1 MFKRLSAISAFTLF
15 MTTLFMGYGADAAM
29 PSLSGVFKGPFGSL
43 NFKESADGTISGRL
57 RSPDQCKRK
66 TGTVVFTGSKLDDSV
81 TGSLKACF
89 TGSESC
95 SNDEVNAPI
104 LLLLSPDGN
113 KMTGVAHLPSTPKG
127 CVPVLKSEG
136 VIFTRGQQ
144 TQKKYKAQARVLPK
158 AVLKK
163 SRKAIKSKKKKALAK
178 VVYQAGA
185 KLEEASQLMRAGKAE
200 AARAVFMEVIENEE
214 KKEVAYNGLGV
225 TFYMRE
231 RYDEAMK
238 AYKKAVEINPMYPDP
253 YYNLAC
259 LYALKSNAN
268 QAFRFLN
275 MAFLNGY
282 IDDQTLDQDHDL
294 DNIRADPRFQ
304 KLKEGT
310 F

>member
-1 MFKRLSAISAFTLF
+1 MV
-15 MTTLFMGYGADAAM
+15 TTLCMGGNASAAT

-43 NFKESADGTISGRL
+43 KLKESPDGTISGRL
-57 RSPDQCKRK
+57 RSTDRCKRK
-66 TGTVVFTGSKLDDSV
+66 KGTIVFSGSKLEDSV

-89 TGSESC
+89 TGAPNCE
-95 SNDEVNAPI
+95 NDEVSAPV
-104 LLLLSPDGN
+104 LLLLSHDGN
-113 KMTGVAHLPSTPKG
+113 KMTGVAHLPNTPKG

-136 VIFTRGQQ
+136 VVFTRSKR
-144 TQKKYKAQARVLPK
+144 TQKRPKTQARISPK
-158 AVLKK
+158 PLIKK
-163 SRKAIKSKKKKALAK
+163 PKKAIQAQKKK
-178 VVYQAGA
+178 VVVKEYHASA
-185 KLEEASQLMRAGKAE
+185 KLDEASQLMRQGKAE
-200 AARAVFMEVIENEE
+200 AARAIFLEVIE
-214 KKEVAYNGLGV
+214 KKDKSEIAYNGLGV

-259 LYALKSNAN
+259 LYALKNNAN
-268 QAFRFLN
+268 QAFRYLN

-282 IDDQTLDQDHDL
+282 IDAQTLDQDHDL

-304 KLKEGT
+304 KLKEGA